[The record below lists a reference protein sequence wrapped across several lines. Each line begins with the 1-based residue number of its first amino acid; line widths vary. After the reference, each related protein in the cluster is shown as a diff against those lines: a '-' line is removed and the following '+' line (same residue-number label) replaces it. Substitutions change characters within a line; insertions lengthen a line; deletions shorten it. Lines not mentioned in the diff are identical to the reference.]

1 MLRIERQA
9 KGLSA
14 QELSL
19 RLQMHPTY
27 YKLWVRK
34 RKDSLI
40 DLLTKLVKSEC
51 LSGLE
56 DDRREL
62 QSLLQNLWI
71 FRLSWFL
78 TLIL

>member
-1 MLRIERQA
+1 
-9 KGLSA
+9 
-14 QELSL
+14 
-19 RLQMHPTY
+19 
-27 YKLWVRK
+27 
-34 RKDSLI
+34 
-40 DLLTKLVKSEC
+40 LLTKLVKSEC